1 MKKFICKWIYV
12 YKINIWYVWI
22 DCCSEREREKSH
34 SPRRTGN
41 EEDQNILLGDE
52 LTFLGFPE
60 DVEAMQVFEPTGKIL
75 S

>member
-1 MKKFICKWIYV
+1 MFEF
-12 YKINIWYVWI
+12 
-22 DCCSEREREKSH
+22 DCCSEREKSH